1 MFILSLTCI
10 SVIVFFIKNKEGN
23 FWKTFVAP
31 VLGLLG
37 LLFCLGMAII
47 NLPTLVGDSIAVAKV
62 VGFVL
67 IGTFLFGMLIANLMK
82 AKSPQKFERLKEL
95 A

>member
-1 MFILSLTCI
+1 
-10 SVIVFFIKNKEGN
+10 
-23 FWKTFVAP
+23 
-31 VLGLLG
+31 
-37 LLFCLGMAII
+37 MAII